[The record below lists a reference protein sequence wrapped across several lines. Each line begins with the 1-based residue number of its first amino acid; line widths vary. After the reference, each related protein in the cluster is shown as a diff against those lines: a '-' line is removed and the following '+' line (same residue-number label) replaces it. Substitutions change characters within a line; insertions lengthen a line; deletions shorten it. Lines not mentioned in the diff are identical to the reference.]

1 MGLFKDL
8 LIGGAALKALKRS
21 DRPVVLAPPTC
32 SVVGLEHKGFGA
44 TWKVTYIYND
54 KPNMRHNFTI
64 NNLYINDLY
73 DYSVFVFS
81 VPFTLLL
88 N

>member
-21 DRPVVLAPPTC
+21 DRPVVLPPPTC
-32 SVVGLEHKGFGA
+32 SVVGLEHKGFGS

-54 KPNMRHNFTI
+54 RPNVKHSFTV
-64 NNLYINDLY
+64 NKRTKVRTSGRDKWHFQW
-73 DYSVFVFS
+73 S
-81 VPFTLLL
+81 
-88 N
+88 

>member
-21 DRPVVLAPPTC
+21 NRPVVLPPPTC
-32 SVVGLEHKGFGA
+32 SVVGLEHKGFGS

-54 KPNMRHNFTI
+54 RPNMKYNFTV
-64 NNLYINDLY
+64 NKSTKVRTSGRDKWHFQW
-73 DYSVFVFS
+73 S
-81 VPFTLLL
+81 
-88 N
+88 

>member
-1 MGLFKDL
+1 MGFLKDL

-32 SVVGLEHKGFGA
+32 SVVGMEHKGFGS

-54 KPNMRHNFTI
+54 KPNMKHNFKISKGTTGRMSGR
-64 NNLYINDLY
+64 DKWHFQW
-73 DYSVFVFS
+73 S
-81 VPFTLLL
+81 
-88 N
+88 

>member
-21 DRPVVLAPPTC
+21 DRPVVLPPPTC
-32 SVVGLEHKGFGA
+32 SVVGLEHKGFGS

-54 KPNMRHNFTI
+54 RPNVKHNFTI
-64 NNLYINDLY
+64 NKGVKGRTSGRDKWSFHWN
-73 DYSVFVFS
+73 
-81 VPFTLLL
+81 
-88 N
+88 

>member
-32 SVVGLEHKGFGA
+32 SVVGLEHKGLGS

-54 KPNMRHNFTI
+54 RPNVKHSFTI
-64 NNLYINDLY
+64 NKRTKARMSGRDKWRFQWN
-73 DYSVFVFS
+73 
-81 VPFTLLL
+81 
-88 N
+88 